1 MPYGFIEKNGEIGI
15 NTVDKEEFFDLSFSK
30 IIRIEFVRLSP
41 IIAKLHPWS
50 TDTTRKT
57 FSKRIFLKRK
67 KKKEEQRQLGSWLSP
82 WLDGDPSTNRAA
94 HKSFPPFIK
103 RSGIRNENIKRVRHA
118 VSRSVVPPPPRSKN
132 NLKVHAREYPSGGDP
147 GDGEHR
153 VGPWR
158 GGLTRRGY

>member
-1 MPYGFIEKNGEIGI
+1 MSAFHQ
-15 NTVDKEEFFDLSFSK
+15 S
-30 IIRIEFVRLSP
+30 

-132 NLKVHAREYPSGGDP
+132 NLKVHAREYPSGG
-147 GDGEHR
+147 GRGTSCWA
-153 VGPWR
+153 VAWR
-158 GGLTRRGY
+158 PHTARILAYSLARLHSRCPLQRGLGQSAD